1 MGSQAIPSAD
11 KISAED
17 FNAYLAKYE
26 DCIEA
31 ISSSRACESTLSG
44 IDCHERKV
52 NAVISQTR

>member
-1 MGSQAIPSAD
+1 MGNQPIASAD

-31 ISSSRACESTLSG
+31 ISASKGCKSTMIG
-44 IDCHERKV
+44 TECRGQGTERFH
-52 NAVISQTR
+52 